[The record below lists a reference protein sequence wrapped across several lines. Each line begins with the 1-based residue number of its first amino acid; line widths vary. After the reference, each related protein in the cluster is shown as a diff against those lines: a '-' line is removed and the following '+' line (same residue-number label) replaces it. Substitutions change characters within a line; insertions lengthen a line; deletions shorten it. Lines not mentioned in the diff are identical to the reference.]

1 MAVIPSD
8 VSIHTSKAII
18 VLGFEIDWLTGDV
31 PSEPWQKVYCFILLH
46 CALSRLCSDCHAH
59 TASRERERETEMH
72 SISLNNLLA
81 LSKEQLI
88 CYIWYDTYCVHMLL
102 VNPFAPQGGL
112 LEARLEL
119 AQRAA
124 TRFPPRQWFSYAEK
138 VSLTVE
144 ADSFWL
150 RTNQV
155 EHVARIFWN
164 IIRKGRMFQIRSL
177 LTRWL
182 ILSGGV
188 AQKGPYV
195 GVNSE
200 ADTVTRCD
208 KIKQCQ
214 AMWFDASWANNPDE
228 ADWVMILWYFDNVW
242 YIYIC

>member
-1 MAVIPSD
+1 
-8 VSIHTSKAII
+8 
-18 VLGFEIDWLTGDV
+18 
-31 PSEPWQKVYCFILLH
+31 
-46 CALSRLCSDCHAH
+46 
-59 TASRERERETEMH
+59 MH

-81 LSKEQLI
+81 LSNQQLI
-88 CYIWYDTYCVHMLL
+88 CYIWYDTYIYVLCTYVTGESIC
-102 VNPFAPQGGL
+102 PQGGL

-164 IIRKGRMFQIRSL
+164 IIHKGRMFQIRSL

-214 AMWFDASWANNPDE
+214 AMWFDASWANNPDK
-228 ADWVMILWYFDNVW
+228 ADWVILWYFENVW
-242 YIYIC
+242 YLGCIQQHAMQAMYAMPCMRPVLLILW